1 MPVRVIALEA
11 KEGLLKSVFISLV
24 LLYAVLLL
32 VEPALGPS
40 DEYAFLPTLQ
50 SGKYFP
56 MYGED
61 FPYYNSAEI
70 GRFGPLGGQEYNLVA
85 FFTNSPL
92 GYFGFN
98 AVELLLCAILLT
110 WILRQY
116 SSRPALVYL
125 AGILLLLTPGFTLAY
140 FKLLYVEKNVLFL
153 LSAFVAAYL
162 VFQQRQQTVF
172 FVLGLLCA
180 NVAIYYKEPVFAA
193 IAVFA
198 AGHLLL
204 AWKTS
209 SAKSRLLDGLL
220 VTSALIYIGVYL
232 ATVWPHHGAAIYA
245 PAAADN
251 NLMVLTRNIA
261 NYGFFSDPL
270 PIFLLLPLLLWRLFR
285 VVTGKDQVHPV
296 LDPMLAAGMAYVAVF
311 FVLNMYS
318 PYYLL
323 PAYLFALPP
332 IVYFI
337 SRGELHGILWRACF
351 AVAALVLVL
360 NAIPLAIHY
369 AAYYKYVPINFNKS
383 VDFLV
388 QDINRRYAGQ
398 RLSIFFDGVDRGN
411 GRGVYFIAGEYLRFK
426 GLSIRKF
433 DFKSNME
440 ARDSAPPV
448 GRASPFDRPE
458 DIEAVDP
465 NHAYVYP
472 RFPFSV
478 YQPGPL
484 QQIQSGDYLVVSPQG
499 TKNFDDRYIESLEKD
514 YDLVFRTHSP
524 LAVPRFELKTFVKYL
539 LSRKLSTEQKAGV
552 MSNENMWNWPDY
564 YVFTRR

>member
-1 MPVRVIALEA
+1 MPVRVIALAA
-11 KEGLLKSVFISLV
+11 KEGLLKSAFISLV
-24 LLYAVLLL
+24 LLYALLLL
-32 VEPALGPS
+32 VKPALGPS

-61 FPYYNSAEI
+61 FLYYNSAEL

-98 AVELLLCAILLT
+98 AVEMLLCVILLT

-162 VFQQRQQTVF
+162 VFQQRQQTVYLI
-172 FVLGLLCA
+172 VSLLCA
-180 NVAIYYKEPVFAA
+180 NLAIYYKEPVFTA

-198 AGHLLL
+198 AGHLML

-209 SAKSRLLDGLL
+209 STKSRLLDGLL
-220 VTSALIYIGVYL
+220 VTSALIYIGIYL
-232 ATVWPHHGAAIYA
+232 VTVWPHHGAASYA

-251 NLMVLTRNIA
+251 NLMVVTRNIA
-261 NYGFFSDPL
+261 NYGLFSDPL
-270 PIFLLLPLLLWRLFR
+270 PIFLLLPMLLWRLFR
-285 VVTGKDQVHPV
+285 VISGKDQAHAV
-296 LDPMLAAGMAYVAVF
+296 LDPMLAAGTAYVAVF

-337 SRGELHGILWRACF
+337 SHSELHGVFWRACF
-351 AVAALVLVL
+351 AIVALVLVF

-369 AAYYKYVPINFNKS
+369 LAYYKYVPINFNKS

-388 QDINRRYAGQ
+388 QDINRRYTGQ

-433 DFKSNME
+433 DFKSNLE
-440 ARDSAPPV
+440 AHNSAPPV
-448 GRASPFDRPE
+448 GRASPFDKRE

-465 NHAYVYP
+465 NHAYVYSQ
-472 RFPFSV
+472 FPFSV

-484 QQIQSGDYLVVSPQG
+484 QQIQGGDYLVVSPQG
-499 TKNFDDRYIESLEKD
+499 TKNFDDRYVESLKKD

-539 LSRKLSTEQKAGV
+539 LSRKLSTGQKAGV
-552 MSNENMWNWPDY
+552 MLNENMWNWPDY
-564 YVFTRR
+564 YVFIRR

>member
-1 MPVRVIALEA
+1 
-11 KEGLLKSVFISLV
+11 
-24 LLYAVLLL
+24 
-32 VEPALGPS
+32 
-40 DEYAFLPTLQ
+40 
-50 SGKYFP
+50 

-61 FPYYNSAEI
+61 FPYYNTAEL

-85 FFTNSPL
+85 YFTNSPL

-125 AGILLLLTPGFTLAY
+125 AGIILLLTPGFTLAY

-153 LSAFVAAYL
+153 LSAFMAAYL
-162 VFQQRQQTVF
+162 LFQRRQQTIYF
-172 FVLGLLCA
+172 FLSLLCA

-193 IAVFA
+193 IAVFT

-209 SAKSRLLDGLL
+209 SKKSRLLDGLL
-220 VTSALIYIGVYL
+220 IGSAALYIGIYL
-232 ATVWPHHGAAIYA
+232 ITVMPNRGPYMYL

-251 NLMVLTRNIA
+251 NILTLLKNVS
-261 NYGFFSDPL
+261 NYAFFSDPI
-270 PIFLLLPLLLWRLFR
+270 PILALIPLVLWRLFR
-285 VVTGKDQVHPV
+285 VFGNKDQAHPV
-296 LDPMLAAGMAYVAVF
+296 LDPMLAAGTAYVAVF

-323 PAYLFALPP
+323 PVYLFALPP
-332 IVYFI
+332 IVYFT
-337 SRGELHGILWRACF
+337 SRGELRGFLWKACF
-351 AVAALVLVL
+351 AVAAFVLVL
-360 NAIPLAIHY
+360 NTVPLAIHY
-369 AAYYKYVPINFNKS
+369 VAYYKYVPMNFNKS
-383 VDFLV
+383 IDFLV

-426 GLSIRKF
+426 GLPIRKF

-440 ARDSAPPV
+440 ARNPVPLV
-448 GRASPFDRPE
+448 GRASPFDKLE
-458 DIEAVDP
+458 DVEAVDP
-465 NHAYVYP
+465 NHTYAYP
-472 RFPFSV
+472 QFPFSI

-499 TKNFDDRYIESLEKD
+499 TKNFDDRYIENLKKD
-514 YDLVFRTHSP
+514 YAMVFRTHSP
-524 LAVPRFELKTFVKYL
+524 LAVPRFELKTLVKYFL
-539 LSRKLSTEQKAGV
+539 TKKLSPEQKTGV
-552 MSNENMWNWPDY
+552 MLNENLWNWPDY
-564 YVFTRR
+564 YIFVRR